1 MNMEIVLNE
10 RDTDR
15 LDAVARY
22 RGMTSEE
29 CAVGLIQR
37 ELRRW
42 ETEIRHKNLP
52 AVKLLP
58 Y

>member
-1 MNMEIVLNE
+1 MNIDINE
-10 RDTDR
+10 RDADR

-29 CAVGLIQR
+29 CAVGLIQKAMR
-37 ELRRW
+37 EW
-42 ETEIRHKNLP
+42 EAEIRNQNHP
-52 AVKLLP
+52 ARKLLP

>member
-1 MNMEIVLNE
+1 MKIDINE
-10 RDTDR
+10 RDADR

-29 CAVGLIQR
+29 CAVGLIQSAMR
-37 ELRRW
+37 EW
-42 ETEIRHKNLP
+42 EVEIRNQNHP
-52 AVKLLP
+52 ARRLLP

>member
-1 MNMEIVLNE
+1 MDVSLNE
-10 RDTDR
+10 RDENR

-29 CAVGLIQR
+29 CAVSLIQSSMAKWER
-37 ELRRW
+37 E
-42 ETEIRHKNLP
+42 IIHSNSP
-52 AVKLLP
+52 ARKLLP

>member
-1 MNMEIVLNE
+1 MEIVLNE

-42 ETEIRHKNLP
+42 ETEIRHKNSP
-52 AVKLLP
+52 VVKLLP

>member
-1 MNMEIVLNE
+1 MDIDLNQ

-15 LDAVARY
+15 LYAVARY
-22 RGMTSEE
+22 RGMTIEE
-29 CAVGLIQR
+29 CAVGLIQQS
-37 ELRRW
+37 LQKW
-42 ETEIRHKNLP
+42 EAEIRHRNLP